1 MIQAAQIRDLGTQK
15 KSISKHF
22 RTCRPREKVNRPQT
36 RRRRENTDDSLEKMR
51 LIQAN
56 LGKAH
61 EILETI
67 LRREQRKAN
76 LVVRSFQLIV
86 NSISERHSFVQF
98 EKKNSILALWPARQ
112 PVHLLSFLP
121 PFSRPAIVLG
131 LHKFPCIDNWVSGVQ
146 AA

>member
-1 MIQAAQIRDLGTQK
+1 MLHKSGTSK
-15 KSISKHF
+15 TPLSKHL

-76 LVVRSFQLIV
+76 LVVRFLSFTLISGLLNTRCCLV
-86 NSISERHSFVQF
+86 KVVAFT
-98 EKKNSILALWPARQ
+98 ILALWPDA
-112 PVHLLSFLP
+112 P
-121 PFSRPAIVLG
+121 
-131 LHKFPCIDNWVSGVQ
+131 
-146 AA
+146 